1 MGEPKLKHYYEP
13 YALTQFAPPAAVAAA
28 KASDSGSAPAVS

>member
-1 MGEPKLKHYYEP
+1 VNPKLKHHYEP

-28 KASDSGSAPAVS
+28 KASDSGSAASGS